1 MLFLL
6 FCSII
11 LVERDEDKMIIF
23 INSILLG
30 SIFEIFF
37 IWNMII
43 KIKEINNK
51 KILLFMIVFLSYFIS
66 GIIVNFTYNNQYLC
80 YIILNA
86 LIYLLSKIFF
96 KNKFQIIDVFLIYYI
111 IMTINFSCL
120 ILMKIFGYNLLFLY
134 FNRILLI
141 LIIMFSN
148 KIKNI
153 YKKYIKYWN
162 RKDGNKVKS
171 ITLRNLSIISM
182 NVLLYIINWYVV
194 NYLILIINR

>member
-1 MLFLL
+1 
-6 FCSII
+6 
-11 LVERDEDKMIIF
+11 MITF

-43 KIKEINNK
+43 KIKELNNK

-80 YIILNA
+80 YIVLNS
-86 LIYLLSKIFF
+86 LIYLFSKIFF
-96 KNKFQIIDVFLIYYI
+96 KNKFQIIDIFLIYYI

-120 ILMKIFGYNLLFLY
+120 ILMKILGYNLIFLY
-134 FNRILLI
+134 FNRIFLI
-141 LIIMFSN
+141 LVIIFSN

-153 YKKYIKYWN
+153 YKKYIKLWN
-162 RKDGNKVKS
+162 RRDGNKIKS
-171 ITLRNLSIISM
+171 ITIRNLSIISM
-182 NVLLYIINWYVV
+182 NILLYIINWYVV
-194 NYLILIINR
+194 NYLILTVNR